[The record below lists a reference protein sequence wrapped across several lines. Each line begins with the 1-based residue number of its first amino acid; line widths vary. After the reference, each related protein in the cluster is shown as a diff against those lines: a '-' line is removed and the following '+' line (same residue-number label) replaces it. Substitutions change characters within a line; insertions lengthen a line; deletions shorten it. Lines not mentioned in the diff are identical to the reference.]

1 MNVRLIL
8 KFEFIAYC
16 LSSFFGGGG
25 GGGGVM
31 GDTDIIVWMEIRLFR

>member
-25 GGGGVM
+25 GGGG
-31 GDTDIIVWMEIRLFR
+31 GDGRYRYHSVDGDQTV